1 MKTAILTLPLHTNYG
16 GILQCYALQTV
27 LECMGHEVKVLDKKF
42 DFKLPLYRYPLAYAK
57 RIVFKY
63 LLCKKGVDILK
74 EQKLRREYAVV
85 SQYTQ
90 PFIKR
95 YIRAI
100 YVPLTTEQM
109 QKEGFQ
115 AFVVGSDQVWRPK
128 YFNSNLSLIHQA
140 YLSFTEGLPVKRLSY
155 AASFGTDDWEYTPR
169 QTEQCKALLLQFDGV
184 SVRERGA
191 VALCREHFGREAL
204 HVLDPTMLLTAAD
217 YRQLIAQSPEQLQPV
232 EGLMTYILDS
242 DSEKEAVAQRIAE
255 HNGWSIFRGNSRCE
269 DLTAPLTERI
279 QPPVEQWLQGFAQA
293 QMILTDSFHA
303 CVFSI
308 LFHKPFVVI
317 GNAARGLSRFHSLLS
332 LFGLESRLVTSA
344 AEAERVAAQPICWET
359 VDSRLE
365 EERIKSMA
373 FLKQH
378 LGEV

>member
-1 MKTAILTLPLHTNYG
+1 MKTAILTLTPIHTNYG
-16 GILQCYALQTV
+16 NILQAYALQTV
-27 LECMGHEVKVLDKKF
+27 LQRLGHEPYVLEKVPGF
-42 DFKLPLYRYPLAYAK
+42 TLPLYRYPLAYAK
-57 RIVFKY
+57 RLVLKY
-63 LLCKKGVDILK
+63 LLGKKQTVLFL
-74 EQKLRREYAVV
+74 EQKLRREYKVIG
-85 SQYTQ
+85 QFTH
-90 PFIKR
+90 PFVQK
-95 YIRAI
+95 YIHTYHGPWTAEAM
-100 YVPLTTEQM
+100 TAA
-109 QKEGFQ
+109 GFQ
-115 AFVVGSDQVWRPK
+115 AFVVGSDQVWRPI
-128 YFNSNLSLIHQA
+128 YFDRHHIEQA
-140 YLSFTEGLPVKRLSY
+140 YLSFTKGLSVKRLSY

-169 QTEQCKALLLQFDGV
+169 QTEQCKALLQQFDGV

-217 YRQLIAQSPEQLQPV
+217 YRQLIAQSPETLQPI

-242 DSEKEAVAQRIAE
+242 DFEKEAVAQRIAE
-255 HNGWSIFRGNSRCE
+255 HNGWSVFRSNSRYE
-269 DLTAPLTERI
+269 DLTAPLAERI

-332 LFGLESRLVTSA
+332 LFDLESRLVTSA

>member
-1 MKTAILTLPLHTNYG
+1 MKTAILTLTPIHTNYG
-16 GILQCYALQTV
+16 NILQAYALQTV
-27 LECMGHEVKVLDKKF
+27 LQRLGHEPYVLEKVPGF
-42 DFKLPLYRYPLAYAK
+42 TLPLYRYPLAYAK
-57 RIVFKY
+57 RLVLKY
-63 LLCKKGVDILK
+63 LLGKKQTILFL
-74 EQKLRREYAVV
+74 EQKLRREYKVIG
-85 SQYTQ
+85 QFTH
-90 PFIKR
+90 PFVQK
-95 YIRAI
+95 YIHTYHGPWTAEAMT
-100 YVPLTTEQM
+100 VA
-109 QKEGFQ
+109 GFQ
-115 AFVVGSDQVWRPK
+115 AFVVGSDQVWRPI
-128 YFNSNLSLIHQA
+128 YFDRHHIEQA
-140 YLSFTEGLPVKRLSY
+140 YLSFTKGLSVKRLSY

-169 QTEQCKALLLQFDGV
+169 QTEQCKALLQQFDGV

-217 YRQLIAQSPEQLQPV
+217 YRQLIAQSPETLQPI

-242 DSEKEAVAQRIAE
+242 DFEKEAVAQRIAE
-255 HNGWSIFRGNSRCE
+255 HNGWSVFRSNSRYE
-269 DLTAPLTERI
+269 DLTAPLAERI

>member
-1 MKTAILTLPLHTNYG
+1 MKTAILTLTPIHTNYG
-16 GILQCYALQTV
+16 NILQAYALQTV
-27 LECMGHEVKVLDKKF
+27 LQRLGHEPYVLEKVPGF
-42 DFKLPLYRYPLAYAK
+42 TLPLYRYPLAYTK
-57 RIVFKY
+57 RLVLKY
-63 LLCKKGVDILK
+63 LLGKKQTILFL
-74 EQKLRREYAVV
+74 EQKLRREYKVIG
-85 SQYTQ
+85 QFTH
-90 PFIKR
+90 PFVQK
-95 YIRAI
+95 YIHTYHGPWTAEAM
-100 YVPLTTEQM
+100 TAA
-109 QKEGFQ
+109 GFQ
-115 AFVVGSDQVWRPK
+115 AFVVGSDQVWRPI
-128 YFNSNLSLIHQA
+128 YFDRHHIEQA
-140 YLSFTEGLPVKRLSY
+140 YLSFTKGLSVKRLSY

-169 QTEQCKALLLQFDGV
+169 QTEQCKALLQQFDGV

-217 YRQLIAQSPEQLQPV
+217 YRQLIAQSPETLQPI

-242 DSEKEAVAQRIAE
+242 DFEKEAVAQRIAE
-255 HNGWSIFRGNSRCE
+255 HNGWSVFRSNSRYE
-269 DLTAPLTERI
+269 DLTAPLAERI

-332 LFGLESRLVTSA
+332 LFDLESRLVTSA

>member
-1 MKTAILTLPLHTNYG
+1 MKTAILTLTPIHTNYG
-16 GILQCYALQTV
+16 NILQAYALQTV
-27 LECMGHEVKVLDKKF
+27 LQRLGHEPYVLEKVPGF
-42 DFKLPLYRYPLAYAK
+42 TLPLYRYPLAYAK
-57 RIVFKY
+57 RLVLKY
-63 LLCKKGVDILK
+63 LLGKKQTVLFL
-74 EQKLRREYAVV
+74 EQKLRREYKVIGQFTHPFVQKYIHTYHGPWTAEAMTAV
-85 SQYTQ
+85 
-90 PFIKR
+90 
-95 YIRAI
+95 
-100 YVPLTTEQM
+100 
-109 QKEGFQ
+109 GFQ
-115 AFVVGSDQVWRPK
+115 AFVVGSDQVWRPI
-128 YFNSNLSLIHQA
+128 YFDRHHIEQA
-140 YLSFTEGLPVKRLSY
+140 YLSFTKGLSVKRLSY

-169 QTEQCKALLLQFDGV
+169 QTEQCKALLQQFDGV

-204 HVLDPTMLLTAAD
+204 HVLDPTMLLNAAD
-217 YRQLIAQSPEQLQPV
+217 YRQLIAQSPETLQPI

-242 DSEKEAVAQRIAE
+242 DFEKEAVAQRIAE
-255 HNGWSIFRGNSRCE
+255 QNGWSVFRSNSRYE
-269 DLTAPLTERI
+269 DLTAPLAERI

-308 LFHKPFVVI
+308 LFHRPFVVI

>member
-1 MKTAILTLPLHTNYG
+1 MKTAILTLTPIHTNYG
-16 GILQCYALQTV
+16 NILQAYALQTV
-27 LECMGHEVKVLDKKF
+27 LQRLGHEPYVLEKVPGF
-42 DFKLPLYRYPLAYAK
+42 TLPLYRYPLAYAK
-57 RIVFKY
+57 RLVLKY
-63 LLCKKGVDILK
+63 LLGKKQTVLFL
-74 EQKLRREYAVV
+74 EQKLRREYKVIGQFTHPFVQKYIHTYHGPWTAEAMTAV
-85 SQYTQ
+85 
-90 PFIKR
+90 
-95 YIRAI
+95 
-100 YVPLTTEQM
+100 
-109 QKEGFQ
+109 GFQ
-115 AFVVGSDQVWRPK
+115 AFVVGSDQVWRPI
-128 YFNSNLSLIHQA
+128 YFDRHHIEQA
-140 YLSFTEGLPVKRLSY
+140 YLSFTKGLSVKRLSY

-169 QTEQCKALLLQFDGV
+169 QTEQCKALLQQFDGV

-204 HVLDPTMLLTAAD
+204 HVLDPTMLLNAAD
-217 YRQLIAQSPEQLQPV
+217 YRQLIAQSLETLQPI

-242 DSEKEAVAQRIAE
+242 DFEKEAVAQRIAE
-255 HNGWSIFRGNSRCE
+255 QNGWSVFRSNSRYE
-269 DLTAPLTERI
+269 DLTAPLAERI

>member
-1 MKTAILTLPLHTNYG
+1 MKTAILTLTPIHTNYG
-16 GILQCYALQTV
+16 NILQAYALQTV
-27 LECMGHEVKVLDKKF
+27 LQRLGHEPYVLEKVPGF
-42 DFKLPLYRYPLAYAK
+42 TLPLYRYPLAYAK
-57 RIVFKY
+57 RLVLKY
-63 LLCKKGVDILK
+63 LLGKKQTILFL
-74 EQKLRREYAVV
+74 EQKLRREYKVIG
-85 SQYTQ
+85 QFTH
-90 PFIKR
+90 PFVQK
-95 YIRAI
+95 YIHTYHGPWTAEAM
-100 YVPLTTEQM
+100 TAA
-109 QKEGFQ
+109 GFQ
-115 AFVVGSDQVWRPK
+115 AFVVGSDQVWRPI
-128 YFNSNLSLIHQA
+128 YFDRHHIEQA
-140 YLSFTEGLPVKRLSY
+140 YLSFTKGLSVKRLSY

-169 QTEQCKALLLQFDGV
+169 QTEQCKALLQQFDGV

-204 HVLDPTMLLTAAD
+204 HVLDPTMLLNAAD
-217 YRQLIAQSPEQLQPV
+217 YRQLIAQSPETLQPI

-242 DSEKEAVAQRIAE
+242 DFEKEAVAQRIAE
-255 HNGWSIFRGNSRCE
+255 HNGWSVFRSNSRYE
-269 DLTAPLTERI
+269 DLTAPLAERI

-332 LFGLESRLVTSA
+332 LFDLESRLVTSA

>member
-1 MKTAILTLPLHTNYG
+1 MKTAILTLTPIHTNYG
-16 GILQCYALQTV
+16 NILQAYALQTV
-27 LECMGHEVKVLDKKF
+27 LQRLGHEPYVLEKVPGF
-42 DFKLPLYRYPLAYAK
+42 TLPLYRYPLAYAK
-57 RIVFKY
+57 RLVLKY
-63 LLCKKGVDILK
+63 LLGKKQTVLFL
-74 EQKLRREYAVV
+74 EQKLRREYKVIGQFTHPFVQKYIHTYHGPWTAEAMTAV
-85 SQYTQ
+85 
-90 PFIKR
+90 
-95 YIRAI
+95 
-100 YVPLTTEQM
+100 
-109 QKEGFQ
+109 GFQ
-115 AFVVGSDQVWRPK
+115 AFVVGSDQVWRPI
-128 YFNSNLSLIHQA
+128 YFDRHHIEQA
-140 YLSFTEGLPVKRLSY
+140 YLSFTKGLSVKRLSY

-169 QTEQCKALLLQFDGV
+169 QTEQCKALLQQFDGV

-204 HVLDPTMLLTAAD
+204 HVLDPTMLLNAAD
-217 YRQLIAQSPEQLQPV
+217 YRQLIAQSPETLQPI

-242 DSEKEAVAQRIAE
+242 DFEKEAVAQRIAE
-255 HNGWSIFRGNSRCE
+255 QNGWSVFRSNSRYE
-269 DLTAPLTERI
+269 DLTAPLAERI

>member
-1 MKTAILTLPLHTNYG
+1 MKTAILTLTPIHTNYG
-16 GILQCYALQTV
+16 NILQAYALQTV
-27 LECMGHEVKVLDKKF
+27 LQRLGHEPYVLEKVPGF
-42 DFKLPLYRYPLAYAK
+42 TLPLYRYPLAYAK
-57 RIVFKY
+57 RLVLKY
-63 LLCKKGVDILK
+63 LLGKKQTILFL
-74 EQKLRREYAVV
+74 EQKLRREYKVIG
-85 SQYTQ
+85 QFTH
-90 PFIKR
+90 PFVQK
-95 YIRAI
+95 YIHTYHGPWTAEAM
-100 YVPLTTEQM
+100 TAA
-109 QKEGFQ
+109 GFQ
-115 AFVVGSDQVWRPK
+115 AFVVGSDQVWRPI
-128 YFNSNLSLIHQA
+128 YFDRHHIEQA
-140 YLSFTEGLPVKRLSY
+140 YLSFTKGLSVKRLSY

-169 QTEQCKALLLQFDGV
+169 QTEQCKALLQQFDGV

-204 HVLDPTMLLTAAD
+204 HVLDPTMLLNAAD
-217 YRQLIAQSPEQLQPV
+217 YRQLIAQSPETLQPV

-242 DSEKEAVAQRIAE
+242 DFEKEAVAQRIAE
-255 HNGWSIFRGNSRCE
+255 HNGWSVFRSNSRYE
-269 DLTAPLTERI
+269 DLTAPLAERI

-332 LFGLESRLVTSA
+332 LFDLESRLVTSA

>member
-1 MKTAILTLPLHTNYG
+1 MKTAILTLTPIHTNYG
-16 GILQCYALQTV
+16 NILQAYALQTV
-27 LECMGHEVKVLDKKF
+27 LQRLGHEPYVLEKVPGF
-42 DFKLPLYRYPLAYAK
+42 TLPLYRYPLAYAK
-57 RIVFKY
+57 RLVLKY
-63 LLCKKGVDILK
+63 LLGKKQTILFL
-74 EQKLRREYAVV
+74 EQKLRREYKVIG
-85 SQYTQ
+85 QFTH
-90 PFIKR
+90 PFVQK
-95 YIRAI
+95 YIHTYHGPWTAEAM
-100 YVPLTTEQM
+100 TAA
-109 QKEGFQ
+109 GFQ
-115 AFVVGSDQVWRPK
+115 AFVVGSDQVWRPI
-128 YFNSNLSLIHQA
+128 YFDRHHIEQA
-140 YLSFTEGLPVKRLSY
+140 YLSFTKGLSVKRLSY

-169 QTEQCKALLLQFDGV
+169 QTEQCKALLQQFDGV

-217 YRQLIAQSPEQLQPV
+217 YRQLIAQSPEQLQPI

-242 DSEKEAVAQRIAE
+242 DFEKEAVAQRIAE
-255 HNGWSIFRGNSRCE
+255 HNGWSVFRSNSRYE
-269 DLTAPLTERI
+269 DLTAPLAERI

-332 LFGLESRLVTSA
+332 LFDLESRLVTSA

>member
-1 MKTAILTLPLHTNYG
+1 MKTAILTLTPIHTNYG
-16 GILQCYALQTV
+16 NILQAYALQTV
-27 LECMGHEVKVLDKKF
+27 LQRLGHEPYVLEKVPGF
-42 DFKLPLYRYPLAYAK
+42 TLPLYRYPLAYAK
-57 RIVFKY
+57 RLVLKY
-63 LLCKKGVDILK
+63 LLGKKQTILFL
-74 EQKLRREYAVV
+74 EQKLRREYKVIG
-85 SQYTQ
+85 QFTH
-90 PFIKR
+90 PFVQK
-95 YIRAI
+95 YIHTYHGPWTAEAM
-100 YVPLTTEQM
+100 TAA
-109 QKEGFQ
+109 GFQ
-115 AFVVGSDQVWRPK
+115 AFVVGSDQVWRPI
-128 YFNSNLSLIHQA
+128 YFDRHHIEQA
-140 YLSFTEGLPVKRLSY
+140 YLSFTKGLSVKRLSY

-169 QTEQCKALLLQFDGV
+169 QTEQCKALLQQFDRV

-217 YRQLIAQSPEQLQPV
+217 YRQLIAQSPETLQPI

-242 DSEKEAVAQRIAE
+242 DFEKEAVAQRIAE
-255 HNGWSIFRGNSRCE
+255 HNGWSVFRSNSRYE
-269 DLTAPLTERI
+269 DLTAPLAERI

-332 LFGLESRLVTSA
+332 LFDLESRLVTSA

>member
-1 MKTAILTLPLHTNYG
+1 MKTAILTLTPIHTNYG
-16 GILQCYALQTV
+16 NILQAYALQTV
-27 LECMGHEVKVLDKKF
+27 LQRLGHEPYVLEKVPGF
-42 DFKLPLYRYPLAYAK
+42 TLPLYRYPLAYAK
-57 RIVFKY
+57 RLVLKY
-63 LLCKKGVDILK
+63 LLGKKQTILFL
-74 EQKLRREYAVV
+74 EQKLRREYKVIG
-85 SQYTQ
+85 QFTH
-90 PFIKR
+90 PFVQK
-95 YIRAI
+95 YIHTYHGPWTAEAM
-100 YVPLTTEQM
+100 TAA
-109 QKEGFQ
+109 GFQ
-115 AFVVGSDQVWRPK
+115 AFVVGSDQVWRPI
-128 YFNSNLSLIHQA
+128 YFDRYHIEQA
-140 YLSFTEGLPVKRLSY
+140 YLSFTKGLSVKRLSY

-169 QTEQCKALLLQFDGV
+169 QTEQCKALLQQFDGV

-217 YRQLIAQSPEQLQPV
+217 YRQLIAQSPEQLQPI

-242 DSEKEAVAQRIAE
+242 DFEKEAVAQRIAE

-279 QPPVEQWLQGFAQA
+279 QPPVEQWLQGFSQA

>member
-1 MKTAILTLPLHTNYG
+1 MKTAILTLTPIHTNYG
-16 GILQCYALQTV
+16 NILQAYALQTV
-27 LECMGHEVKVLDKKF
+27 LQRLGHEPYVLEKMPGF
-42 DFKLPLYRYPLAYAK
+42 TLPLYRYPLAYAK
-57 RIVFKY
+57 RLVLKY
-63 LLCKKGVDILK
+63 LLGKKQTILFL
-74 EQKLRREYAVV
+74 EQKLRREYKVIG
-85 SQYTQ
+85 QFTH
-90 PFIKR
+90 PFVQK
-95 YIRAI
+95 YIHTYHGPWTAEAM
-100 YVPLTTEQM
+100 TAA
-109 QKEGFQ
+109 GFQ
-115 AFVVGSDQVWRPK
+115 AFVVGSDQVWRPI
-128 YFNSNLSLIHQA
+128 YFDRHHIKQA
-140 YLSFTEGLPVKRLSY
+140 YLSFTKGLSVKRLSY

-169 QTEQCKALLLQFDGV
+169 QTEQCKALLQQFDGV

-204 HVLDPTMLLTAAD
+204 HVLDPTMLLNAAD
-217 YRQLIAQSPEQLQPV
+217 YRQLIAQSPEPLQPI

-242 DSEKEAVAQRIAE
+242 DFEKEAVAQRIAE
-255 HNGWSIFRGNSRCE
+255 HNGWSILRGNSRCE

-279 QPPVEQWLQGFAQA
+279 QPPVEQWLQGFSQA

>member
-1 MKTAILTLPLHTNYG
+1 MKTAILTLTPIHTNYG
-16 GILQCYALQTV
+16 NILQAYALQTV
-27 LECMGHEVKVLDKKF
+27 LQRLGHEPYVLEKVPGF
-42 DFKLPLYRYPLAYAK
+42 TLPLYRYPLAYAK
-57 RIVFKY
+57 RLVLKY
-63 LLCKKGVDILK
+63 LLGKKQTILFL
-74 EQKLRREYAVV
+74 EQKLRREYKVIG
-85 SQYTQ
+85 QFTH
-90 PFIKR
+90 PFVQK
-95 YIRAI
+95 YIHTYHGPWTAEAM
-100 YVPLTTEQM
+100 TAA
-109 QKEGFQ
+109 GFQ
-115 AFVVGSDQVWRPK
+115 AFVVGSDQVWRPI
-128 YFNSNLSLIHQA
+128 YFDRHHIEQA
-140 YLSFTEGLPVKRLSY
+140 YLSFTKGLSVKRLSY

-217 YRQLIAQSPEQLQPV
+217 YRQLIAQSPEQLQPI

-242 DSEKEAVAQRIAE
+242 DFEKEAVAQRIAE

-269 DLTAPLTERI
+269 DLTAPLAERI

-332 LFGLESRLVTSA
+332 LFDLESRLVTSA

>member
-1 MKTAILTLPLHTNYG
+1 MKTAILTLTPIHTNYG
-16 GILQCYALQTV
+16 NILQAYALQTV
-27 LECMGHEVKVLDKKF
+27 LQRLGHEPYVLEKVPGF
-42 DFKLPLYRYPLAYAK
+42 TLPLYRYPLAYAK
-57 RIVFKY
+57 RLVLKH
-63 LLCKKGVDILK
+63 LLGKKQTVLFL
-74 EQKLRREYAVV
+74 EQKLRREYKVIG
-85 SQYTQ
+85 QFTH
-90 PFIKR
+90 PFVQK
-95 YIRAI
+95 YIHTYHGSWTAEAMTAAG
-100 YVPLTTEQM
+100 V
-109 QKEGFQ
+109 Q
-115 AFVVGSDQVWRPK
+115 AFVVGSDQVWRPI
-128 YFNSNLSLIHQA
+128 YFDRHHIEQA
-140 YLSFTEGLPVKRLSY
+140 YLSFTKGLPVKRLSY

-169 QTEQCKALLLQFDGV
+169 QTEQCKALLQQFDGV

-217 YRQLIAQSPEQLQPV
+217 YRQLIAQSPEPLQPV

-242 DSEKEAVAQRIAE
+242 DFEKEAVAQRIAE

-269 DLTAPLTERI
+269 DLTAPLAERI

-332 LFGLESRLVTSA
+332 LFSLESRLVTSA
-344 AEAERVAAQPICWET
+344 AEAERVAALPICWET

>member
-1 MKTAILTLPLHTNYG
+1 MKTAILTLTPIHTNYG
-16 GILQCYALQTV
+16 NILQAYALQTV
-27 LECMGHEVKVLDKKF
+27 LQRLGHEPYVLEKVPGF
-42 DFKLPLYRYPLAYAK
+42 TLPLYRYPLAYAK
-57 RIVFKY
+57 RLVLKY
-63 LLCKKGVDILK
+63 LLGKKQTILFL
-74 EQKLRREYAVV
+74 EQKLRREYKVIG
-85 SQYTQ
+85 QFTH
-90 PFIKR
+90 PFVQK
-95 YIRAI
+95 YIHTYHGPWTAEAM
-100 YVPLTTEQM
+100 TAA
-109 QKEGFQ
+109 GFQ
-115 AFVVGSDQVWRPK
+115 AFVVGSDQVWRPI
-128 YFNSNLSLIHQA
+128 YFDQHHIEQA
-140 YLSFTEGLPVKRLSY
+140 YLSFTKGLSVKRLSY

-169 QTEQCKALLLQFDGV
+169 QTEQCKALLQQFDGV

-204 HVLDPTMLLTAAD
+204 HVLDPTMLLNAAD
-217 YRQLIAQSPEQLQPV
+217 YRQLIAQSPETLQPI

-242 DSEKEAVAQRIAE
+242 DFEKEAVAQRIAE

-279 QPPVEQWLQGFAQA
+279 QPPVEQWLQGFSQA

>member
-1 MKTAILTLPLHTNYG
+1 MKTAILTLTPIHTNYG
-16 GILQCYALQTV
+16 NILQAYALQTV
-27 LECMGHEVKVLDKKF
+27 LQRLGHEPYVLEKVPGF
-42 DFKLPLYRYPLAYAK
+42 TLPLYRYPLAYAK
-57 RIVFKY
+57 RLVLKY
-63 LLCKKGVDILK
+63 LLGKKQTILFL
-74 EQKLRREYAVV
+74 EQKLRREYKVIG
-85 SQYTQ
+85 QFTH
-90 PFIKR
+90 PFVQK
-95 YIRAI
+95 YIHTYHGPWTAEAM
-100 YVPLTTEQM
+100 TAA
-109 QKEGFQ
+109 GFQ
-115 AFVVGSDQVWRPK
+115 AFVVGSDQVWRPI
-128 YFNSNLSLIHQA
+128 YFDRHHIEQA
-140 YLSFTEGLPVKRLSY
+140 YLSFTKGLSVKRLSY

-217 YRQLIAQSPEQLQPV
+217 YRQLIAQSPETLQPI

-242 DSEKEAVAQRIAE
+242 DFEKEAVAQRIAE
-255 HNGWSIFRGNSRCE
+255 HNGWSVFRSNSRCE
-269 DLTAPLTERI
+269 DLTAPLAERI

-317 GNAARGLSRFHSLLS
+317 GNAARGLSRFYSLLS
-332 LFGLESRLVTSA
+332 LFDLESRLVTSA

>member
-1 MKTAILTLPLHTNYG
+1 MPAFAAAEAMTA
-16 GILQCYALQTV
+16 A
-27 LECMGHEVKVLDKKF
+27 
-42 DFKLPLYRYPLAYAK
+42 
-57 RIVFKY
+57 
-63 LLCKKGVDILK
+63 
-74 EQKLRREYAVV
+74 
-85 SQYTQ
+85 
-90 PFIKR
+90 
-95 YIRAI
+95 
-100 YVPLTTEQM
+100 
-109 QKEGFQ
+109 GFQ
-115 AFVVGSDQVWRPK
+115 AFVVGSDQVWRPI
-128 YFNSNLSLIHQA
+128 YFDRHHIEQA
-140 YLSFTEGLPVKRLSY
+140 YLSFTKGLSVKRLSY

-217 YRQLIAQSPEQLQPV
+217 YRQLIAQSPEQLQPI

-242 DSEKEAVAQRIAE
+242 DFEKEAVAQRIAE

-279 QPPVEQWLQGFAQA
+279 QPPVEQWLQGFSQA

>member
-1 MKTAILTLPLHTNYG
+1 MKTAILTLTPIHTNYG
-16 GILQCYALQTV
+16 NILQAYALQTV
-27 LECMGHEVKVLDKKF
+27 LQRLGHEPYVLEKVPGF
-42 DFKLPLYRYPLAYAK
+42 TLPLYRYPLAYAK
-57 RIVFKY
+57 RLVLKY
-63 LLCKKGVDILK
+63 LLGKKQTVLFL
-74 EQKLRREYAVV
+74 EQKLRREYKVIG
-85 SQYTQ
+85 QFTH
-90 PFIKR
+90 PFVQK
-95 YIRAI
+95 YIHTYHGPWTAEAM
-100 YVPLTTEQM
+100 TAA
-109 QKEGFQ
+109 GFQ
-115 AFVVGSDQVWRPK
+115 AFVVGSDQVWRPI
-128 YFNSNLSLIHQA
+128 YFDRHHIEQA
-140 YLSFTEGLPVKRLSY
+140 YLSFTKGLSVKRLSY

-169 QTEQCKALLLQFDGV
+169 QTEQCKALLQQFDGV

-217 YRQLIAQSPEQLQPV
+217 YRQLIAQSPEQLQPI

-242 DSEKEAVAQRIAE
+242 DFEKEAVAQRIAE
-255 HNGWSIFRGNSRCE
+255 HNGWSVFRSNSRCE

-279 QPPVEQWLQGFAQA
+279 QPPVEQWLQGFSQA

-373 FLKQH
+373 FFKQH

>member
-1 MKTAILTLPLHTNYG
+1 MKTAILTLTPIHTNYG
-16 GILQCYALQTV
+16 NILQAYALQTV
-27 LECMGHEVKVLDKKF
+27 LQRLGHEPYVLEKVPGF
-42 DFKLPLYRYPLAYAK
+42 TLPLYRYPLAYAK
-57 RIVFKY
+57 RLVLKY
-63 LLCKKGVDILK
+63 LLGKKQTILFL
-74 EQKLRREYAVV
+74 EQKLRREYKVIG
-85 SQYTQ
+85 QFTH
-90 PFIKR
+90 PFVQK
-95 YIRAI
+95 YIHTYHGPWTAEAM
-100 YVPLTTEQM
+100 TAA
-109 QKEGFQ
+109 GFQ
-115 AFVVGSDQVWRPK
+115 AFVVGSDQVWRPI
-128 YFNSNLSLIHQA
+128 YFDRHHIEQA
-140 YLSFTEGLPVKRLSY
+140 YLSFTKGLSVKRLSY

-169 QTEQCKALLLQFDGV
+169 QTEQCKALLQQFDGV

-217 YRQLIAQSPEQLQPV
+217 YRQLIAQSPETLQPI

-242 DSEKEAVAQRIAE
+242 DFEKEAVAQRIAE
-255 HNGWSIFRGNSRCE
+255 HNGWSVFRSNSRYE
-269 DLTAPLTERI
+269 DLTAPLAERI

-332 LFGLESRLVTSA
+332 LFDLESRLVTSA